1 MSSILYQIVLAIFK
15 GEYKNV
21 KRKFLLS
28 LLVLA
33 LVLGL
38 FTGCEQEP
46 SLPRIAATLKG
57 YNDEITALIVSH
69 ASGTAPE
76 TFTEGTMDTVD
87 VGFTCRVDYSD
98 TDTLDLEVF
107 LQHWVAA
114 NGTKISGYLRVDI
127 EYYATPVSISSIH
140 TNRTT
145 IYFDRTSASYDADV
159 FDGDASSETFIVE
172 LDLFKCLSL
181 IVDGKT
187 LISSTVNLK

>member
-1 MSSILYQIVLAIFK
+1 M
-15 GEYKNV
+15 
-21 KRKFLLS
+21 S

-38 FTGCEQEP
+38 FTGCEHEP
-46 SLPRIAATLKG
+46 SLPRIAATLKE

-69 ASGTAPE
+69 VSGNAPE

-87 VGFTCRVDYSD
+87 EGFTCRVDYSD

-107 LQHWVAA
+107 LNHWGAA
-114 NGTKISGYLRVDI
+114 DGTTISGYLQVEI

-140 TNRTT
+140 TARTT

-159 FDGDASSETFIVE
+159 FDGDASTQAFTAE
-172 LDLFKCLSL
+172 LDLFRCLSL

-187 LISSTVNLK
+187 FITSTINYK

>member
-1 MSSILYQIVLAIFK
+1 MLK

-21 KRKFLLS
+21 KRNFLLS

-69 ASGTAPE
+69 VSGNAPE

-98 TDTLDLEVF
+98 TDALDLEVF
-107 LQHWVAA
+107 LHHWTAA
-114 NGTKISGYLRVDI
+114 DGTKISGYLQVEI

-172 LDLFKCLSL
+172 LDLFRCLSL

>member
-1 MSSILYQIVLAIFK
+1 LSSILYQIVLAIFK

-33 LVLGL
+33 LILGL

-69 ASGTAPE
+69 VSGNAPE

-107 LQHWVAA
+107 LDIIGEQLTGLKSV
-114 NGTKISGYLRVDI
+114 GISKW
-127 EYYATPVSISSIH
+127 ESSIMQP
-140 TNRTT
+140 RSLYPAY
-145 IYFDRTSASYDADV
+145 IP
-159 FDGDASSETFIVE
+159 IVQQYISTAHRQAMMQTYSTGMH
-172 LDLFKCLSL
+172 LQKHLSL
-181 IVDGKT
+181 
-187 LISSTVNLK
+187 N

>member
-1 MSSILYQIVLAIFK
+1 LSSILYQIVLAIFK

-57 YNDEITALIVSH
+57 YNDEITALIVSY

-76 TFTEGTMDTVD
+76 TFTKGTMDTVD
-87 VGFTCRVDYSD
+87 EGFTCRVDYSD
-98 TDTLDLEVF
+98 TDALNLKVF
-107 LQHWVAA
+107 LDHWGAA
-114 NGTKISGYLRVDI
+114 DGTKISGYLQVEI

-172 LDLFKCLSL
+172 LDLFRCLSL

-187 LISSTVNLK
+187 LISSTVNLN

>member
-1 MSSILYQIVLAIFK
+1 M
-15 GEYKNV
+15 

-69 ASGTAPE
+69 VSGTAPE

-87 VGFTCRVDYSD
+87 EGFTCRVNYS
-98 TDTLDLEVF
+98 
-107 LQHWVAA
+107 Q
-114 NGTKISGYLRVDI
+114 I
-127 EYYATPVSISSIH
+127 PVSVIS
-140 TNRTT
+140 R
-145 IYFDRTSASYDADV
+145 D
-159 FDGDASSETFIVE
+159 
-172 LDLFKCLSL
+172 
-181 IVDGKT
+181 
-187 LISSTVNLK
+187 